1 MTPPTTTISE
11 PRARPVVVAVVG
23 ATATGKSDLAVQLAE
38 QLGGEVINA
47 DASQLYRGMD
57 IGTAKLAV
65 AERRGIPHHQLDVLE
80 VTQEASVAAYQAAT
94 RTTIEAV
101 QARGAHPVLAGGS
114 GLYVRA
120 ALDILDI
127 PPTDP
132 AVRARWE
139 ARARADGTPA
149 LHAHLGAVDPVAALR
164 IEPNNTRRVVRA
176 LEVIELTGRPF
187 SATMPRRAFV
197 QPTVVI
203 GLRLPRETLDARIV
217 ARVERMWLAGLLQE
231 VRALE
236 AVGLRQ
242 GRTASKALGYAQA
255 LAQLDDELSERDA
268 KDQTAAMT
276 RRFAR
281 RQESWFGPD
290 PRIVWLDAADPQVA
304 AQARAVV
311 SRAIRDNGAHG

>member
-1 MTPPTTTISE
+1 
-11 PRARPVVVAVVG
+11 
-23 ATATGKSDLAVQLAE
+23 
-38 QLGGEVINA
+38 
-47 DASQLYRGMD
+47 
-57 IGTAKLAV
+57 
-65 AERRGIPHHQLDVLE
+65 
-80 VTQEASVAAYQAAT
+80 
-94 RTTIEAV
+94 
-101 QARGAHPVLAGGS
+101 
-114 GLYVRA
+114 
-120 ALDILDI
+120 
-127 PPTDP
+127 
-132 AVRARWE
+132 
-139 ARARADGTPA
+139 
-149 LHAHLGAVDPVAALR
+149 VDPVAALR